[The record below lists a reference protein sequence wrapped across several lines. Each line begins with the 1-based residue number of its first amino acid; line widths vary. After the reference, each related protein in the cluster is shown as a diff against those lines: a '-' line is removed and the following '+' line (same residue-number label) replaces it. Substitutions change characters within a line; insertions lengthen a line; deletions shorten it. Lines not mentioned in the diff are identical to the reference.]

1 MKKDQKNKKEQQDEF
16 TDEQRNA
23 ILQKEF
29 NCKHHSGGKVKK
41 ETITDIIDGVI
52 NAIKDDYEIKDCIK
66 KYWFTKQ
73 IEEWKKD
80 DNNKNKEPAD
90 DELMEIV
97 KEDLK
102 IRIANTMLELKKQK
116 I

>member
-1 MKKDQKNKKEQQDEF
+1 MDLPRKNKKKSWKKHLRLAINKDEC
-16 TDEQRNA
+16 EEKS
-23 ILQKEF
+23 LE
-29 NCKHHSGGKVKK
+29 
-41 ETITDIIDGVI
+41 DIIDDVI
-52 NAIKDDYEIKDCIK
+52 NAIKDNYYSDNIKKCIK

-90 DELMEIV
+90 NELMEIV